1 MLCETGRLN
10 LISSVFGIIVVFIT
24 KWKTPS
30 ENRIVVCWNMIHSQI
45 GWKMLKTIASKTRV
59 WNFHPSMLLIHG
71 RKVLTGDLSM
81 LFDSEQHLVTHWG
94 ICQKRVAKNV
104 NCFPHTFVTSWGG
117 HHYQLNHWNEA
128 IKTPNNHS
136 SATPMLL
143 PNSNK
148 VAFHTVFS
156 HRVKYPESFDMIEI
170 LEK

>member
-10 LISSVFGIIVVFIT
+10 LISSVFGMKST
-24 KWKTPS
+24 KW
-30 ENRIVVCWNMIHSQI
+30 NWIVTCWNMIHRQI

-59 WNFHPSMLLIHG
+59 WNFHPSILHG

-94 ICQKRVAKNV
+94 ICQKRAAKNV
-104 NCFPHTFVTSWGG
+104 NCFPHTFVTSWSG

-128 IKTPNNHS
+128 IKTPSNHS

-148 VAFHTVFS
+148 VALHTFFS
-156 HRVKYPESFDMIEI
+156 HRAKHLESFDMIEI
-170 LEK
+170 LEE